1 MISFNIFGHPNILST
16 HQNTIEFTKDSYLT
30 RKGDCIIGIKADF
43 KPDELRKLVKK
54 NSKLKIII
62 KADTETE
69 ELIAYTNKSFNDE
82 HEIVIRKSEFA
93 SKRTLGIRADKAAKD
108 LNRKLIEKLKNPETI
123 AKVEI
128 IGCD

>member
-16 HQNTIEFTKDSYLT
+16 HSNTIEFTKDSHLT
-30 RKGDCIIGIKADF
+30 REGDCIIGIKADF
-43 KPDELRKLVKK
+43 KSDELKNIVKK
-54 NSKLKIII
+54 YSKLKIII
-62 KADTETE
+62 KINTEKEVIT
-69 ELIAYTNKSFNDE
+69 AYANKPFDDE
-82 HEIVIRKSEFA
+82 HEIVIRKSEFS

-108 LNRKLIEKLKNPETI
+108 LNKKLIEKLKNPETL